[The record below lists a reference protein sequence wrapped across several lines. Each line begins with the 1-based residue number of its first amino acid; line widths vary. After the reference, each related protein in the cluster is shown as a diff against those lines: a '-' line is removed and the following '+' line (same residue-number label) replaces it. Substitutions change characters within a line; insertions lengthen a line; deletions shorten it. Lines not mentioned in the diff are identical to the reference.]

1 MKAGYL
7 LPRILVLFLLL
18 TFAPSSR
25 ADFPTL
31 PAATAIDQNIQFF
44 EVSLKCQATSEDMK
58 LWIYLPP
65 GQHADKSLLCVFI
78 APAGSNGL
86 TGMKLADGDKAE
98 HLPYAAAG
106 FAVVAYELDG
116 APRRVAGADMNVWIA
131 QFINAHG
138 GIDNAKTAIDFV
150 LARLPAVDPNRLY
163 AAGHSSA
170 GTVALDVTAADS
182 RIKACCAYAP
192 LSNLHARYRVI
203 VDLLA
208 QKIYGIRPFVDS
220 ASPVNHI
227 QELKDKPVLL
237 FTARDDVTVP
247 SVNVQAFADDLQQ
260 AGSKNIKL
268 VVVDSGGHYDAMIA
282 QGIPAGIEFLKAADA
297 TSGNQNETGK

>member
-1 MKAGYL
+1 MADRKRL
-7 LPRILVLFLLL
+7 LSLFALLL
-18 TFAPSSR
+18 LLRFTASSR

-31 PAATAIDQNIQFF
+31 PAAGTVGQNIQFF
-44 EVSLKCQATSEDMK
+44 GVSVKCESTSEVMK

-65 GQHADKSLLCVFI
+65 GEHADKSLACVFI

-86 TGMKLADGDKAE
+86 TGNKLAKGDQAE
-98 HLPYAAAG
+98 HLPYAAGG

-116 APRRVAGADMNVWIA
+116 PPLGPAVADQFPAMKKFIA
-131 QFINAHG
+131 AHG
-138 GIDNAKTAIDFV
+138 GIDNAKTAIDYA
-150 LARLPAVDPNRLY
+150 LLRLSAIDPNRLY

-192 LSNLHARYRVI
+192 MSNLHARYATILNIIALKV
-203 VDLLA
+203 
-208 QKIYGIRPFVDS
+208 QGIDAFAAG
-220 ASPVNHI
+220 ASPVTHL

-237 FTARDDVTVP
+237 FTAKDDRNVP
-247 SVNVQAFADDLQQ
+247 SQNVQEFARLLQQ
-260 AGSKNIKL
+260 AGAQKLKL

-297 TSGNQNETGK
+297 SGAASNANSR